1 MENYTK
7 YEIARLIGV
16 RALQVRMGAPILLK
30 LPKAMEKPIEIA
42 KLEFE
47 KNVLPI
53 TVKRTVKENARKE

>member
-1 MENYTK
+1 MEYTK

-16 RALQVRMGAPILLK
+16 RALQIRMGAPVLIK
-30 LPKAMEKPIEIA
+30 IPKGVEDPIEIA

-53 TVKRTVKENARKE
+53 TVKRK

>member
-16 RALQVRMGAPILLK
+16 RALQVRMGAPILIK
-30 LPKAMEKPIEIA
+30 LPKGMEKPIEIA
-42 KLEFE
+42 KFEFA

-53 TVKRTVKENARKE
+53 TVKRKGKENARK